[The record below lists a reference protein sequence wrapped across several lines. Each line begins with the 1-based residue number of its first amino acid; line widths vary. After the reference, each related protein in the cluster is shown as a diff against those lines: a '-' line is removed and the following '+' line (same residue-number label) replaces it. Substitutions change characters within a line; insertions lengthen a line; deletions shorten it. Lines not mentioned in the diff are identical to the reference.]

1 MEVMM
6 RKASAA
12 KQTRT
17 RAPRHKVNR
26 LIPPTAQSAWTTIQ
40 GWCALTGMSDG
51 ATYNAMSR
59 GDLVTRKLGKRVLID
74 VEKGLA
80 WLNSLPP
87 ATIRLARAPRREPAV
102 EASATP

>member
-1 MEVMM
+1 M

-12 KQTRT
+12 KPSSTRK
-17 RAPRHKVNR
+17 PRR
-26 LIPPTAQSAWTTIQ
+26 LIPPTPHAAWCTIQ

-74 VEKGLA
+74 VQKGLK
-80 WLNSLPP
+80 WLDGLPP
-87 ATIRLARAPRREPAV
+87 ANIRLARAPRRQPAV
-102 EASATP
+102 QEAATP